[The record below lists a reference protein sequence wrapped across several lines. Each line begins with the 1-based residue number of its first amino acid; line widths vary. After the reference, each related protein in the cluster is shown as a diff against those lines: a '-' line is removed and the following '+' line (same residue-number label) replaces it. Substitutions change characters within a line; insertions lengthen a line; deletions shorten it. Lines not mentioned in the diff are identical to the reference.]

1 MKINKFKKIGS
12 NKYKIYFDNES
23 LIVYEDVIL
32 KYNLLY
38 KKDID
43 NDLLIEINK
52 ENYKSSIYDVSIKY
66 ISVRMRSKKELEE
79 YLKKK
84 KYDQKDIEETIKR
97 LQSQDLLNDEKFAKS
112 YINDKLYLTNYGLTK
127 IKNDLLKLGVEEYII
142 DVIVNNIDL
151 QVINDKLSKIID
163 KELKTNSKLPTNK
176 LNNKIINRCI
186 NLGYNYEDILNIL
199 NDKNIEG
206 NSNIEYDYKKI
217 YEKYKNKYDEY
228 KLNAVIKS
236 KLYQKGYTIDEINSA
251 VRALE
256 KIEEIDSK
264 YSSTIES
271 LRNIYYEMEE
281 ISRDIETYCEDVDFD
296 EQQREEVETR
306 LDIIYDL
313 KRKYGNNI
321 EEILEYGK
329 EVADEINKIE
339 NAEEIN
345 AKLRKEKAEL
355 ETELNVIAMKISEIR
370 KKYATELN
378 QRINKELLELEM
390 KNATINVKVEYKAN
404 EYFEN
409 GKDSVQIYI
418 RTNIGENES
427 ELVKIASG
435 GEMSRIMLA
444 IKKVIAE
451 ADEVPVMIFD
461 EIDTGISGKAAN
473 AVADKMKSIS
483 KNHQVLCISHLAA
496 IAASANYNY
505 FISKKVENERTA
517 TKVKL
522 LNEKEVLCEIARISS
537 GEVNEVTLQYAN
549 ELRKKVS

>member
-97 LQSQDLLNDEKFAKS
+97 LQSQDLLNDEKFVKS

-142 DVIVNNIDL
+142 DAIVNNIDL

-163 KELKTNSKLPTNK
+163 KELKINSKLPTNK

-236 KLYQKGYTIDEINSA
+236 KLYQKGYTIDEIN
-251 VRALE
+251 
-256 KIEEIDSK
+256 
-264 YSSTIES
+264 
-271 LRNIYYEMEE
+271 NI
-281 ISRDIETYCEDVDFD
+281 C
-296 EQQREEVETR
+296 
-306 LDIIYDL
+306 
-313 KRKYGNNI
+313 
-321 EEILEYGK
+321 
-329 EVADEINKIE
+329 
-339 NAEEIN
+339 
-345 AKLRKEKAEL
+345 
-355 ETELNVIAMKISEIR
+355 
-370 KKYATELN
+370 
-378 QRINKELLELEM
+378 
-390 KNATINVKVEYKAN
+390 
-404 EYFEN
+404 
-409 GKDSVQIYI
+409 
-418 RTNIGENES
+418 
-427 ELVKIASG
+427 
-435 GEMSRIMLA
+435 
-444 IKKVIAE
+444 
-451 ADEVPVMIFD
+451 
-461 EIDTGISGKAAN
+461 
-473 AVADKMKSIS
+473 
-483 KNHQVLCISHLAA
+483 
-496 IAASANYNY
+496 
-505 FISKKVENERTA
+505 
-517 TKVKL
+517 
-522 LNEKEVLCEIARISS
+522 
-537 GEVNEVTLQYAN
+537 
-549 ELRKKVS
+549 

>member
-142 DVIVNNIDL
+142 NEIVNNIDL

-163 KELKTNSKLPTNK
+163 KELKINSKLPTNK

-236 KLYQKGYTIDEINSA
+236 KLYQKGYTIDEIN
-251 VRALE
+251 
-256 KIEEIDSK
+256 
-264 YSSTIES
+264 
-271 LRNIYYEMEE
+271 NI
-281 ISRDIETYCEDVDFD
+281 C
-296 EQQREEVETR
+296 
-306 LDIIYDL
+306 
-313 KRKYGNNI
+313 
-321 EEILEYGK
+321 
-329 EVADEINKIE
+329 
-339 NAEEIN
+339 
-345 AKLRKEKAEL
+345 
-355 ETELNVIAMKISEIR
+355 
-370 KKYATELN
+370 
-378 QRINKELLELEM
+378 
-390 KNATINVKVEYKAN
+390 
-404 EYFEN
+404 
-409 GKDSVQIYI
+409 
-418 RTNIGENES
+418 
-427 ELVKIASG
+427 
-435 GEMSRIMLA
+435 
-444 IKKVIAE
+444 
-451 ADEVPVMIFD
+451 
-461 EIDTGISGKAAN
+461 
-473 AVADKMKSIS
+473 
-483 KNHQVLCISHLAA
+483 
-496 IAASANYNY
+496 
-505 FISKKVENERTA
+505 
-517 TKVKL
+517 
-522 LNEKEVLCEIARISS
+522 
-537 GEVNEVTLQYAN
+537 
-549 ELRKKVS
+549 

>member
-23 LIVYEDVIL
+23 LIVYEDVIF

-142 DVIVNNIDL
+142 DAIVNNIDL

-163 KELKTNSKLPTNK
+163 KELKINSKLPTNK

-236 KLYQKGYTIDEINSA
+236 KLYQKGYTIDEIN
-251 VRALE
+251 
-256 KIEEIDSK
+256 
-264 YSSTIES
+264 
-271 LRNIYYEMEE
+271 NI
-281 ISRDIETYCEDVDFD
+281 C
-296 EQQREEVETR
+296 
-306 LDIIYDL
+306 
-313 KRKYGNNI
+313 
-321 EEILEYGK
+321 
-329 EVADEINKIE
+329 
-339 NAEEIN
+339 
-345 AKLRKEKAEL
+345 
-355 ETELNVIAMKISEIR
+355 
-370 KKYATELN
+370 
-378 QRINKELLELEM
+378 
-390 KNATINVKVEYKAN
+390 
-404 EYFEN
+404 
-409 GKDSVQIYI
+409 
-418 RTNIGENES
+418 
-427 ELVKIASG
+427 
-435 GEMSRIMLA
+435 
-444 IKKVIAE
+444 
-451 ADEVPVMIFD
+451 
-461 EIDTGISGKAAN
+461 
-473 AVADKMKSIS
+473 
-483 KNHQVLCISHLAA
+483 
-496 IAASANYNY
+496 
-505 FISKKVENERTA
+505 
-517 TKVKL
+517 
-522 LNEKEVLCEIARISS
+522 
-537 GEVNEVTLQYAN
+537 
-549 ELRKKVS
+549 

>member
-142 DVIVNNIDL
+142 DAIVNNIDL

-163 KELKTNSKLPTNK
+163 KELKINSKMPTNK

-236 KLYQKGYTIDEINSA
+236 KLYQKGYTIDEIN
-251 VRALE
+251 
-256 KIEEIDSK
+256 
-264 YSSTIES
+264 
-271 LRNIYYEMEE
+271 NI
-281 ISRDIETYCEDVDFD
+281 C
-296 EQQREEVETR
+296 
-306 LDIIYDL
+306 
-313 KRKYGNNI
+313 
-321 EEILEYGK
+321 
-329 EVADEINKIE
+329 
-339 NAEEIN
+339 
-345 AKLRKEKAEL
+345 
-355 ETELNVIAMKISEIR
+355 
-370 KKYATELN
+370 
-378 QRINKELLELEM
+378 
-390 KNATINVKVEYKAN
+390 
-404 EYFEN
+404 
-409 GKDSVQIYI
+409 
-418 RTNIGENES
+418 
-427 ELVKIASG
+427 
-435 GEMSRIMLA
+435 
-444 IKKVIAE
+444 
-451 ADEVPVMIFD
+451 
-461 EIDTGISGKAAN
+461 
-473 AVADKMKSIS
+473 
-483 KNHQVLCISHLAA
+483 
-496 IAASANYNY
+496 
-505 FISKKVENERTA
+505 
-517 TKVKL
+517 
-522 LNEKEVLCEIARISS
+522 
-537 GEVNEVTLQYAN
+537 
-549 ELRKKVS
+549 

>member
-142 DVIVNNIDL
+142 DAIVNNIDL
-151 QVINDKLSKIID
+151 QVIYDKLSKIID
-163 KELKTNSKLPTNK
+163 KELKINSKLPTNK

-236 KLYQKGYTIDEINSA
+236 KLYQKGYTIDEIN
-251 VRALE
+251 
-256 KIEEIDSK
+256 
-264 YSSTIES
+264 
-271 LRNIYYEMEE
+271 NI
-281 ISRDIETYCEDVDFD
+281 C
-296 EQQREEVETR
+296 
-306 LDIIYDL
+306 
-313 KRKYGNNI
+313 
-321 EEILEYGK
+321 
-329 EVADEINKIE
+329 
-339 NAEEIN
+339 
-345 AKLRKEKAEL
+345 
-355 ETELNVIAMKISEIR
+355 
-370 KKYATELN
+370 
-378 QRINKELLELEM
+378 
-390 KNATINVKVEYKAN
+390 
-404 EYFEN
+404 
-409 GKDSVQIYI
+409 
-418 RTNIGENES
+418 
-427 ELVKIASG
+427 
-435 GEMSRIMLA
+435 
-444 IKKVIAE
+444 
-451 ADEVPVMIFD
+451 
-461 EIDTGISGKAAN
+461 
-473 AVADKMKSIS
+473 
-483 KNHQVLCISHLAA
+483 
-496 IAASANYNY
+496 
-505 FISKKVENERTA
+505 
-517 TKVKL
+517 
-522 LNEKEVLCEIARISS
+522 
-537 GEVNEVTLQYAN
+537 
-549 ELRKKVS
+549 

>member
-43 NDLLIEINK
+43 NNLLIEINK

-142 DVIVNNIDL
+142 DAIVNNIDL

-163 KELKTNSKLPTNK
+163 KELKINSKLPTNK

-236 KLYQKGYTIDEINSA
+236 KLYQKGYTIDEIN
-251 VRALE
+251 
-256 KIEEIDSK
+256 
-264 YSSTIES
+264 
-271 LRNIYYEMEE
+271 NI
-281 ISRDIETYCEDVDFD
+281 C
-296 EQQREEVETR
+296 
-306 LDIIYDL
+306 
-313 KRKYGNNI
+313 
-321 EEILEYGK
+321 
-329 EVADEINKIE
+329 
-339 NAEEIN
+339 
-345 AKLRKEKAEL
+345 
-355 ETELNVIAMKISEIR
+355 
-370 KKYATELN
+370 
-378 QRINKELLELEM
+378 
-390 KNATINVKVEYKAN
+390 
-404 EYFEN
+404 
-409 GKDSVQIYI
+409 
-418 RTNIGENES
+418 
-427 ELVKIASG
+427 
-435 GEMSRIMLA
+435 
-444 IKKVIAE
+444 
-451 ADEVPVMIFD
+451 
-461 EIDTGISGKAAN
+461 
-473 AVADKMKSIS
+473 
-483 KNHQVLCISHLAA
+483 
-496 IAASANYNY
+496 
-505 FISKKVENERTA
+505 
-517 TKVKL
+517 
-522 LNEKEVLCEIARISS
+522 
-537 GEVNEVTLQYAN
+537 
-549 ELRKKVS
+549 

>member
-97 LQSQDLLNDEKFAKS
+97 LQSQDLLNDERFAKS

-127 IKNDLLKLGVEEYII
+127 VKNDLLKLGVEEYII
-142 DVIVNNIDL
+142 DAIVNNIDL

-163 KELKTNSKLPTNK
+163 KELKINSKLPTNK

-236 KLYQKGYTIDEINSA
+236 KLYQKGYTIDEIN
-251 VRALE
+251 
-256 KIEEIDSK
+256 
-264 YSSTIES
+264 
-271 LRNIYYEMEE
+271 NI
-281 ISRDIETYCEDVDFD
+281 C
-296 EQQREEVETR
+296 
-306 LDIIYDL
+306 
-313 KRKYGNNI
+313 
-321 EEILEYGK
+321 
-329 EVADEINKIE
+329 
-339 NAEEIN
+339 
-345 AKLRKEKAEL
+345 
-355 ETELNVIAMKISEIR
+355 
-370 KKYATELN
+370 
-378 QRINKELLELEM
+378 
-390 KNATINVKVEYKAN
+390 
-404 EYFEN
+404 
-409 GKDSVQIYI
+409 
-418 RTNIGENES
+418 
-427 ELVKIASG
+427 
-435 GEMSRIMLA
+435 
-444 IKKVIAE
+444 
-451 ADEVPVMIFD
+451 
-461 EIDTGISGKAAN
+461 
-473 AVADKMKSIS
+473 
-483 KNHQVLCISHLAA
+483 
-496 IAASANYNY
+496 
-505 FISKKVENERTA
+505 
-517 TKVKL
+517 
-522 LNEKEVLCEIARISS
+522 
-537 GEVNEVTLQYAN
+537 
-549 ELRKKVS
+549 

>member
-142 DVIVNNIDL
+142 DAIVNNIDL

-163 KELKTNSKLPTNK
+163 KELKINSKLPTNK

-206 NSNIEYDYKKI
+206 NSNIEYYYKKI

-236 KLYQKGYTIDEINSA
+236 KLYQKGYTIDEIN
-251 VRALE
+251 
-256 KIEEIDSK
+256 
-264 YSSTIES
+264 
-271 LRNIYYEMEE
+271 NI
-281 ISRDIETYCEDVDFD
+281 C
-296 EQQREEVETR
+296 
-306 LDIIYDL
+306 
-313 KRKYGNNI
+313 
-321 EEILEYGK
+321 
-329 EVADEINKIE
+329 
-339 NAEEIN
+339 
-345 AKLRKEKAEL
+345 
-355 ETELNVIAMKISEIR
+355 
-370 KKYATELN
+370 
-378 QRINKELLELEM
+378 
-390 KNATINVKVEYKAN
+390 
-404 EYFEN
+404 
-409 GKDSVQIYI
+409 
-418 RTNIGENES
+418 
-427 ELVKIASG
+427 
-435 GEMSRIMLA
+435 
-444 IKKVIAE
+444 
-451 ADEVPVMIFD
+451 
-461 EIDTGISGKAAN
+461 
-473 AVADKMKSIS
+473 
-483 KNHQVLCISHLAA
+483 
-496 IAASANYNY
+496 
-505 FISKKVENERTA
+505 
-517 TKVKL
+517 
-522 LNEKEVLCEIARISS
+522 
-537 GEVNEVTLQYAN
+537 
-549 ELRKKVS
+549 

>member
-163 KELKTNSKLPTNK
+163 KELKINSKLPTNK

-236 KLYQKGYTIDEINSA
+236 KLYQKGYTIDEIN
-251 VRALE
+251 
-256 KIEEIDSK
+256 
-264 YSSTIES
+264 
-271 LRNIYYEMEE
+271 NI
-281 ISRDIETYCEDVDFD
+281 C
-296 EQQREEVETR
+296 
-306 LDIIYDL
+306 
-313 KRKYGNNI
+313 
-321 EEILEYGK
+321 
-329 EVADEINKIE
+329 
-339 NAEEIN
+339 
-345 AKLRKEKAEL
+345 
-355 ETELNVIAMKISEIR
+355 
-370 KKYATELN
+370 
-378 QRINKELLELEM
+378 
-390 KNATINVKVEYKAN
+390 
-404 EYFEN
+404 
-409 GKDSVQIYI
+409 
-418 RTNIGENES
+418 
-427 ELVKIASG
+427 
-435 GEMSRIMLA
+435 
-444 IKKVIAE
+444 
-451 ADEVPVMIFD
+451 
-461 EIDTGISGKAAN
+461 
-473 AVADKMKSIS
+473 
-483 KNHQVLCISHLAA
+483 
-496 IAASANYNY
+496 
-505 FISKKVENERTA
+505 
-517 TKVKL
+517 
-522 LNEKEVLCEIARISS
+522 
-537 GEVNEVTLQYAN
+537 
-549 ELRKKVS
+549 

>member
-97 LQSQDLLNDEKFAKS
+97 LQNQDLLNDEKFAKS

-142 DVIVNNIDL
+142 DAIVNNIDL

-163 KELKTNSKLPTNK
+163 KELKINSKLPTNK

-236 KLYQKGYTIDEINSA
+236 KLYQKGYTIDEIN
-251 VRALE
+251 
-256 KIEEIDSK
+256 
-264 YSSTIES
+264 
-271 LRNIYYEMEE
+271 NI
-281 ISRDIETYCEDVDFD
+281 C
-296 EQQREEVETR
+296 
-306 LDIIYDL
+306 
-313 KRKYGNNI
+313 
-321 EEILEYGK
+321 
-329 EVADEINKIE
+329 
-339 NAEEIN
+339 
-345 AKLRKEKAEL
+345 
-355 ETELNVIAMKISEIR
+355 
-370 KKYATELN
+370 
-378 QRINKELLELEM
+378 
-390 KNATINVKVEYKAN
+390 
-404 EYFEN
+404 
-409 GKDSVQIYI
+409 
-418 RTNIGENES
+418 
-427 ELVKIASG
+427 
-435 GEMSRIMLA
+435 
-444 IKKVIAE
+444 
-451 ADEVPVMIFD
+451 
-461 EIDTGISGKAAN
+461 
-473 AVADKMKSIS
+473 
-483 KNHQVLCISHLAA
+483 
-496 IAASANYNY
+496 
-505 FISKKVENERTA
+505 
-517 TKVKL
+517 
-522 LNEKEVLCEIARISS
+522 
-537 GEVNEVTLQYAN
+537 
-549 ELRKKVS
+549 

>member
-127 IKNDLLKLGVEEYII
+127 IKNDLLKLGVEEYMI
-142 DVIVNNIDL
+142 DAIVNNIDL

-163 KELKTNSKLPTNK
+163 KELKINSKLPTNK

-236 KLYQKGYTIDEINSA
+236 KLYQKGYTIDEIN
-251 VRALE
+251 
-256 KIEEIDSK
+256 
-264 YSSTIES
+264 
-271 LRNIYYEMEE
+271 NI
-281 ISRDIETYCEDVDFD
+281 C
-296 EQQREEVETR
+296 
-306 LDIIYDL
+306 
-313 KRKYGNNI
+313 
-321 EEILEYGK
+321 
-329 EVADEINKIE
+329 
-339 NAEEIN
+339 
-345 AKLRKEKAEL
+345 
-355 ETELNVIAMKISEIR
+355 
-370 KKYATELN
+370 
-378 QRINKELLELEM
+378 
-390 KNATINVKVEYKAN
+390 
-404 EYFEN
+404 
-409 GKDSVQIYI
+409 
-418 RTNIGENES
+418 
-427 ELVKIASG
+427 
-435 GEMSRIMLA
+435 
-444 IKKVIAE
+444 
-451 ADEVPVMIFD
+451 
-461 EIDTGISGKAAN
+461 
-473 AVADKMKSIS
+473 
-483 KNHQVLCISHLAA
+483 
-496 IAASANYNY
+496 
-505 FISKKVENERTA
+505 
-517 TKVKL
+517 
-522 LNEKEVLCEIARISS
+522 
-537 GEVNEVTLQYAN
+537 
-549 ELRKKVS
+549 

>member
-142 DVIVNNIDL
+142 DAIVNNIDL

-163 KELKTNSKLPTNK
+163 KELKINSKLPTNK

-217 YEKYKNKYDEY
+217 YEKYKNKYE
-228 KLNAVIKS
+228 LNAVIKS
-236 KLYQKGYTIDEINSA
+236 KLYQKGYTIDEIN
-251 VRALE
+251 
-256 KIEEIDSK
+256 
-264 YSSTIES
+264 
-271 LRNIYYEMEE
+271 NI
-281 ISRDIETYCEDVDFD
+281 C
-296 EQQREEVETR
+296 
-306 LDIIYDL
+306 
-313 KRKYGNNI
+313 
-321 EEILEYGK
+321 
-329 EVADEINKIE
+329 
-339 NAEEIN
+339 
-345 AKLRKEKAEL
+345 
-355 ETELNVIAMKISEIR
+355 
-370 KKYATELN
+370 
-378 QRINKELLELEM
+378 
-390 KNATINVKVEYKAN
+390 
-404 EYFEN
+404 
-409 GKDSVQIYI
+409 
-418 RTNIGENES
+418 
-427 ELVKIASG
+427 
-435 GEMSRIMLA
+435 
-444 IKKVIAE
+444 
-451 ADEVPVMIFD
+451 
-461 EIDTGISGKAAN
+461 
-473 AVADKMKSIS
+473 
-483 KNHQVLCISHLAA
+483 
-496 IAASANYNY
+496 
-505 FISKKVENERTA
+505 
-517 TKVKL
+517 
-522 LNEKEVLCEIARISS
+522 
-537 GEVNEVTLQYAN
+537 
-549 ELRKKVS
+549 

>member
-79 YLKKK
+79 YLKNKK
-84 KYDQKDIEETIKR
+84 KDKKDIEETIKR

-163 KELKTNSKLPTNK
+163 KELKINSKLPTNK

-228 KLNAVIKS
+228 NLNAVIKS
-236 KLYQKGYTIDEINSA
+236 KLYQKGYTIDEIN
-251 VRALE
+251 
-256 KIEEIDSK
+256 
-264 YSSTIES
+264 
-271 LRNIYYEMEE
+271 NI
-281 ISRDIETYCEDVDFD
+281 C
-296 EQQREEVETR
+296 
-306 LDIIYDL
+306 
-313 KRKYGNNI
+313 
-321 EEILEYGK
+321 
-329 EVADEINKIE
+329 
-339 NAEEIN
+339 
-345 AKLRKEKAEL
+345 
-355 ETELNVIAMKISEIR
+355 
-370 KKYATELN
+370 
-378 QRINKELLELEM
+378 
-390 KNATINVKVEYKAN
+390 
-404 EYFEN
+404 
-409 GKDSVQIYI
+409 
-418 RTNIGENES
+418 
-427 ELVKIASG
+427 
-435 GEMSRIMLA
+435 
-444 IKKVIAE
+444 
-451 ADEVPVMIFD
+451 
-461 EIDTGISGKAAN
+461 
-473 AVADKMKSIS
+473 
-483 KNHQVLCISHLAA
+483 
-496 IAASANYNY
+496 
-505 FISKKVENERTA
+505 
-517 TKVKL
+517 
-522 LNEKEVLCEIARISS
+522 
-537 GEVNEVTLQYAN
+537 
-549 ELRKKVS
+549 

>member
-142 DVIVNNIDL
+142 DAIVNNIDL

-236 KLYQKGYTIDEINSA
+236 KLYQKGYTIDEIN
-251 VRALE
+251 
-256 KIEEIDSK
+256 
-264 YSSTIES
+264 
-271 LRNIYYEMEE
+271 NI
-281 ISRDIETYCEDVDFD
+281 C
-296 EQQREEVETR
+296 
-306 LDIIYDL
+306 
-313 KRKYGNNI
+313 
-321 EEILEYGK
+321 
-329 EVADEINKIE
+329 
-339 NAEEIN
+339 
-345 AKLRKEKAEL
+345 
-355 ETELNVIAMKISEIR
+355 
-370 KKYATELN
+370 
-378 QRINKELLELEM
+378 
-390 KNATINVKVEYKAN
+390 
-404 EYFEN
+404 
-409 GKDSVQIYI
+409 
-418 RTNIGENES
+418 
-427 ELVKIASG
+427 
-435 GEMSRIMLA
+435 
-444 IKKVIAE
+444 
-451 ADEVPVMIFD
+451 
-461 EIDTGISGKAAN
+461 
-473 AVADKMKSIS
+473 
-483 KNHQVLCISHLAA
+483 
-496 IAASANYNY
+496 
-505 FISKKVENERTA
+505 
-517 TKVKL
+517 
-522 LNEKEVLCEIARISS
+522 
-537 GEVNEVTLQYAN
+537 
-549 ELRKKVS
+549 

>member
-84 KYDQKDIEETIKR
+84 KYDQKDIEDTIKR

-142 DVIVNNIDL
+142 DAIVNNIDL

-163 KELKTNSKLPTNK
+163 KELKINSKLPTNK

-236 KLYQKGYTIDEINSA
+236 KLYQKGYTIDEIN
-251 VRALE
+251 
-256 KIEEIDSK
+256 
-264 YSSTIES
+264 
-271 LRNIYYEMEE
+271 NI
-281 ISRDIETYCEDVDFD
+281 C
-296 EQQREEVETR
+296 
-306 LDIIYDL
+306 
-313 KRKYGNNI
+313 
-321 EEILEYGK
+321 
-329 EVADEINKIE
+329 
-339 NAEEIN
+339 
-345 AKLRKEKAEL
+345 
-355 ETELNVIAMKISEIR
+355 
-370 KKYATELN
+370 
-378 QRINKELLELEM
+378 
-390 KNATINVKVEYKAN
+390 
-404 EYFEN
+404 
-409 GKDSVQIYI
+409 
-418 RTNIGENES
+418 
-427 ELVKIASG
+427 
-435 GEMSRIMLA
+435 
-444 IKKVIAE
+444 
-451 ADEVPVMIFD
+451 
-461 EIDTGISGKAAN
+461 
-473 AVADKMKSIS
+473 
-483 KNHQVLCISHLAA
+483 
-496 IAASANYNY
+496 
-505 FISKKVENERTA
+505 
-517 TKVKL
+517 
-522 LNEKEVLCEIARISS
+522 
-537 GEVNEVTLQYAN
+537 
-549 ELRKKVS
+549 

>member
-142 DVIVNNIDL
+142 DAIVNNIDL

-163 KELKTNSKLPTNK
+163 KELKINSKLPTNK

-236 KLYQKGYTIDEINSA
+236 KLYKKGYTIDEIN
-251 VRALE
+251 
-256 KIEEIDSK
+256 
-264 YSSTIES
+264 
-271 LRNIYYEMEE
+271 NI
-281 ISRDIETYCEDVDFD
+281 C
-296 EQQREEVETR
+296 
-306 LDIIYDL
+306 
-313 KRKYGNNI
+313 
-321 EEILEYGK
+321 
-329 EVADEINKIE
+329 
-339 NAEEIN
+339 
-345 AKLRKEKAEL
+345 
-355 ETELNVIAMKISEIR
+355 
-370 KKYATELN
+370 
-378 QRINKELLELEM
+378 
-390 KNATINVKVEYKAN
+390 
-404 EYFEN
+404 
-409 GKDSVQIYI
+409 
-418 RTNIGENES
+418 
-427 ELVKIASG
+427 
-435 GEMSRIMLA
+435 
-444 IKKVIAE
+444 
-451 ADEVPVMIFD
+451 
-461 EIDTGISGKAAN
+461 
-473 AVADKMKSIS
+473 
-483 KNHQVLCISHLAA
+483 
-496 IAASANYNY
+496 
-505 FISKKVENERTA
+505 
-517 TKVKL
+517 
-522 LNEKEVLCEIARISS
+522 
-537 GEVNEVTLQYAN
+537 
-549 ELRKKVS
+549 

>member
-84 KYDQKDIEETIKR
+84 KYDQKNIEETIKR

-163 KELKTNSKLPTNK
+163 KELKINSKLPTNK

-236 KLYQKGYTIDEINSA
+236 KLYQKGYTIDEIN
-251 VRALE
+251 
-256 KIEEIDSK
+256 
-264 YSSTIES
+264 
-271 LRNIYYEMEE
+271 NI
-281 ISRDIETYCEDVDFD
+281 C
-296 EQQREEVETR
+296 
-306 LDIIYDL
+306 
-313 KRKYGNNI
+313 
-321 EEILEYGK
+321 
-329 EVADEINKIE
+329 
-339 NAEEIN
+339 
-345 AKLRKEKAEL
+345 
-355 ETELNVIAMKISEIR
+355 
-370 KKYATELN
+370 
-378 QRINKELLELEM
+378 
-390 KNATINVKVEYKAN
+390 
-404 EYFEN
+404 
-409 GKDSVQIYI
+409 
-418 RTNIGENES
+418 
-427 ELVKIASG
+427 
-435 GEMSRIMLA
+435 
-444 IKKVIAE
+444 
-451 ADEVPVMIFD
+451 
-461 EIDTGISGKAAN
+461 
-473 AVADKMKSIS
+473 
-483 KNHQVLCISHLAA
+483 
-496 IAASANYNY
+496 
-505 FISKKVENERTA
+505 
-517 TKVKL
+517 
-522 LNEKEVLCEIARISS
+522 
-537 GEVNEVTLQYAN
+537 
-549 ELRKKVS
+549 

>member
-142 DVIVNNIDL
+142 DAIVNNIDL

-163 KELKTNSKLPTNK
+163 KELKINSKLPTNK

-186 NLGYNYEDILNIL
+186 NLGYNYEDILKIL

-236 KLYQKGYTIDEINSA
+236 KLYQKGYTIDEIN
-251 VRALE
+251 
-256 KIEEIDSK
+256 
-264 YSSTIES
+264 
-271 LRNIYYEMEE
+271 NI
-281 ISRDIETYCEDVDFD
+281 C
-296 EQQREEVETR
+296 
-306 LDIIYDL
+306 
-313 KRKYGNNI
+313 
-321 EEILEYGK
+321 
-329 EVADEINKIE
+329 
-339 NAEEIN
+339 
-345 AKLRKEKAEL
+345 
-355 ETELNVIAMKISEIR
+355 
-370 KKYATELN
+370 
-378 QRINKELLELEM
+378 
-390 KNATINVKVEYKAN
+390 
-404 EYFEN
+404 
-409 GKDSVQIYI
+409 
-418 RTNIGENES
+418 
-427 ELVKIASG
+427 
-435 GEMSRIMLA
+435 
-444 IKKVIAE
+444 
-451 ADEVPVMIFD
+451 
-461 EIDTGISGKAAN
+461 
-473 AVADKMKSIS
+473 
-483 KNHQVLCISHLAA
+483 
-496 IAASANYNY
+496 
-505 FISKKVENERTA
+505 
-517 TKVKL
+517 
-522 LNEKEVLCEIARISS
+522 
-537 GEVNEVTLQYAN
+537 
-549 ELRKKVS
+549 

>member
-52 ENYKSSIYDVSIKY
+52 ENYKSSIYHVSIKY

-142 DVIVNNIDL
+142 DAIVNNIDL

-163 KELKTNSKLPTNK
+163 KELKINSKLPTNK

-236 KLYQKGYTIDEINSA
+236 KLYQKGYTIDEIN
-251 VRALE
+251 
-256 KIEEIDSK
+256 
-264 YSSTIES
+264 
-271 LRNIYYEMEE
+271 NI
-281 ISRDIETYCEDVDFD
+281 C
-296 EQQREEVETR
+296 
-306 LDIIYDL
+306 
-313 KRKYGNNI
+313 
-321 EEILEYGK
+321 
-329 EVADEINKIE
+329 
-339 NAEEIN
+339 
-345 AKLRKEKAEL
+345 
-355 ETELNVIAMKISEIR
+355 
-370 KKYATELN
+370 
-378 QRINKELLELEM
+378 
-390 KNATINVKVEYKAN
+390 
-404 EYFEN
+404 
-409 GKDSVQIYI
+409 
-418 RTNIGENES
+418 
-427 ELVKIASG
+427 
-435 GEMSRIMLA
+435 
-444 IKKVIAE
+444 
-451 ADEVPVMIFD
+451 
-461 EIDTGISGKAAN
+461 
-473 AVADKMKSIS
+473 
-483 KNHQVLCISHLAA
+483 
-496 IAASANYNY
+496 
-505 FISKKVENERTA
+505 
-517 TKVKL
+517 
-522 LNEKEVLCEIARISS
+522 
-537 GEVNEVTLQYAN
+537 
-549 ELRKKVS
+549 

>member
-142 DVIVNNIDL
+142 DAIVNNIDL

-163 KELKTNSKLPTNK
+163 KELKINSKLPTNK
-176 LNNKIINRCI
+176 LNNKIIIRCI

-236 KLYQKGYTIDEINSA
+236 KLYQKGYTIDEIN
-251 VRALE
+251 
-256 KIEEIDSK
+256 
-264 YSSTIES
+264 
-271 LRNIYYEMEE
+271 NI
-281 ISRDIETYCEDVDFD
+281 C
-296 EQQREEVETR
+296 
-306 LDIIYDL
+306 
-313 KRKYGNNI
+313 
-321 EEILEYGK
+321 
-329 EVADEINKIE
+329 
-339 NAEEIN
+339 
-345 AKLRKEKAEL
+345 
-355 ETELNVIAMKISEIR
+355 
-370 KKYATELN
+370 
-378 QRINKELLELEM
+378 
-390 KNATINVKVEYKAN
+390 
-404 EYFEN
+404 
-409 GKDSVQIYI
+409 
-418 RTNIGENES
+418 
-427 ELVKIASG
+427 
-435 GEMSRIMLA
+435 
-444 IKKVIAE
+444 
-451 ADEVPVMIFD
+451 
-461 EIDTGISGKAAN
+461 
-473 AVADKMKSIS
+473 
-483 KNHQVLCISHLAA
+483 
-496 IAASANYNY
+496 
-505 FISKKVENERTA
+505 
-517 TKVKL
+517 
-522 LNEKEVLCEIARISS
+522 
-537 GEVNEVTLQYAN
+537 
-549 ELRKKVS
+549 

>member
-112 YINDKLYLTNYGLTK
+112 YITDKLYLTNYGLTK

-236 KLYQKGYTIDEINSA
+236 KLYQKGYTIDEIN
-251 VRALE
+251 
-256 KIEEIDSK
+256 
-264 YSSTIES
+264 
-271 LRNIYYEMEE
+271 NI
-281 ISRDIETYCEDVDFD
+281 C
-296 EQQREEVETR
+296 
-306 LDIIYDL
+306 
-313 KRKYGNNI
+313 
-321 EEILEYGK
+321 
-329 EVADEINKIE
+329 
-339 NAEEIN
+339 
-345 AKLRKEKAEL
+345 
-355 ETELNVIAMKISEIR
+355 
-370 KKYATELN
+370 
-378 QRINKELLELEM
+378 
-390 KNATINVKVEYKAN
+390 
-404 EYFEN
+404 
-409 GKDSVQIYI
+409 
-418 RTNIGENES
+418 
-427 ELVKIASG
+427 
-435 GEMSRIMLA
+435 
-444 IKKVIAE
+444 
-451 ADEVPVMIFD
+451 
-461 EIDTGISGKAAN
+461 
-473 AVADKMKSIS
+473 
-483 KNHQVLCISHLAA
+483 
-496 IAASANYNY
+496 
-505 FISKKVENERTA
+505 
-517 TKVKL
+517 
-522 LNEKEVLCEIARISS
+522 
-537 GEVNEVTLQYAN
+537 
-549 ELRKKVS
+549 

>member
-97 LQSQDLLNDEKFAKS
+97 LQNQDLLNDEKFAKS

-163 KELKTNSKLPTNK
+163 KELKINSKLPTNK

-236 KLYQKGYTIDEINSA
+236 KLYQKGYTIDEIN
-251 VRALE
+251 
-256 KIEEIDSK
+256 
-264 YSSTIES
+264 
-271 LRNIYYEMEE
+271 NI
-281 ISRDIETYCEDVDFD
+281 C
-296 EQQREEVETR
+296 
-306 LDIIYDL
+306 
-313 KRKYGNNI
+313 
-321 EEILEYGK
+321 
-329 EVADEINKIE
+329 
-339 NAEEIN
+339 
-345 AKLRKEKAEL
+345 
-355 ETELNVIAMKISEIR
+355 
-370 KKYATELN
+370 
-378 QRINKELLELEM
+378 
-390 KNATINVKVEYKAN
+390 
-404 EYFEN
+404 
-409 GKDSVQIYI
+409 
-418 RTNIGENES
+418 
-427 ELVKIASG
+427 
-435 GEMSRIMLA
+435 
-444 IKKVIAE
+444 
-451 ADEVPVMIFD
+451 
-461 EIDTGISGKAAN
+461 
-473 AVADKMKSIS
+473 
-483 KNHQVLCISHLAA
+483 
-496 IAASANYNY
+496 
-505 FISKKVENERTA
+505 
-517 TKVKL
+517 
-522 LNEKEVLCEIARISS
+522 
-537 GEVNEVTLQYAN
+537 
-549 ELRKKVS
+549 

>member
-127 IKNDLLKLGVEEYII
+127 IKNDLLKLGLEEYII
-142 DVIVNNIDL
+142 DAIVNNIDL

-163 KELKTNSKLPTNK
+163 KELKINSKLPTNK

-236 KLYQKGYTIDEINSA
+236 KLYQKGYTIDEIN
-251 VRALE
+251 
-256 KIEEIDSK
+256 
-264 YSSTIES
+264 
-271 LRNIYYEMEE
+271 NI
-281 ISRDIETYCEDVDFD
+281 C
-296 EQQREEVETR
+296 
-306 LDIIYDL
+306 
-313 KRKYGNNI
+313 
-321 EEILEYGK
+321 
-329 EVADEINKIE
+329 
-339 NAEEIN
+339 
-345 AKLRKEKAEL
+345 
-355 ETELNVIAMKISEIR
+355 
-370 KKYATELN
+370 
-378 QRINKELLELEM
+378 
-390 KNATINVKVEYKAN
+390 
-404 EYFEN
+404 
-409 GKDSVQIYI
+409 
-418 RTNIGENES
+418 
-427 ELVKIASG
+427 
-435 GEMSRIMLA
+435 
-444 IKKVIAE
+444 
-451 ADEVPVMIFD
+451 
-461 EIDTGISGKAAN
+461 
-473 AVADKMKSIS
+473 
-483 KNHQVLCISHLAA
+483 
-496 IAASANYNY
+496 
-505 FISKKVENERTA
+505 
-517 TKVKL
+517 
-522 LNEKEVLCEIARISS
+522 
-537 GEVNEVTLQYAN
+537 
-549 ELRKKVS
+549 

>member
-43 NDLLIEINK
+43 NELLIEINK

-142 DVIVNNIDL
+142 DAIVNNIDL

-163 KELKTNSKLPTNK
+163 KELKINSKLPTNK

-236 KLYQKGYTIDEINSA
+236 KLYQKGYTIDEIN
-251 VRALE
+251 
-256 KIEEIDSK
+256 
-264 YSSTIES
+264 
-271 LRNIYYEMEE
+271 NI
-281 ISRDIETYCEDVDFD
+281 C
-296 EQQREEVETR
+296 
-306 LDIIYDL
+306 
-313 KRKYGNNI
+313 
-321 EEILEYGK
+321 
-329 EVADEINKIE
+329 
-339 NAEEIN
+339 
-345 AKLRKEKAEL
+345 
-355 ETELNVIAMKISEIR
+355 
-370 KKYATELN
+370 
-378 QRINKELLELEM
+378 
-390 KNATINVKVEYKAN
+390 
-404 EYFEN
+404 
-409 GKDSVQIYI
+409 
-418 RTNIGENES
+418 
-427 ELVKIASG
+427 
-435 GEMSRIMLA
+435 
-444 IKKVIAE
+444 
-451 ADEVPVMIFD
+451 
-461 EIDTGISGKAAN
+461 
-473 AVADKMKSIS
+473 
-483 KNHQVLCISHLAA
+483 
-496 IAASANYNY
+496 
-505 FISKKVENERTA
+505 
-517 TKVKL
+517 
-522 LNEKEVLCEIARISS
+522 
-537 GEVNEVTLQYAN
+537 
-549 ELRKKVS
+549 

>member
-66 ISVRMRSKKELEE
+66 ISVRMRSKKEIEQ

-142 DVIVNNIDL
+142 DAIVNNIDL

-163 KELKTNSKLPTNK
+163 KELKINSKLPTNK

-236 KLYQKGYTIDEINSA
+236 KLYQKGYTIDEIN
-251 VRALE
+251 
-256 KIEEIDSK
+256 
-264 YSSTIES
+264 
-271 LRNIYYEMEE
+271 NI
-281 ISRDIETYCEDVDFD
+281 C
-296 EQQREEVETR
+296 
-306 LDIIYDL
+306 
-313 KRKYGNNI
+313 
-321 EEILEYGK
+321 
-329 EVADEINKIE
+329 
-339 NAEEIN
+339 
-345 AKLRKEKAEL
+345 
-355 ETELNVIAMKISEIR
+355 
-370 KKYATELN
+370 
-378 QRINKELLELEM
+378 
-390 KNATINVKVEYKAN
+390 
-404 EYFEN
+404 
-409 GKDSVQIYI
+409 
-418 RTNIGENES
+418 
-427 ELVKIASG
+427 
-435 GEMSRIMLA
+435 
-444 IKKVIAE
+444 
-451 ADEVPVMIFD
+451 
-461 EIDTGISGKAAN
+461 
-473 AVADKMKSIS
+473 
-483 KNHQVLCISHLAA
+483 
-496 IAASANYNY
+496 
-505 FISKKVENERTA
+505 
-517 TKVKL
+517 
-522 LNEKEVLCEIARISS
+522 
-537 GEVNEVTLQYAN
+537 
-549 ELRKKVS
+549 

>member
-79 YLKKK
+79 YIKKK

-142 DVIVNNIDL
+142 DAIVNNIDL

-163 KELKTNSKLPTNK
+163 KELKINSKLPTNK

-236 KLYQKGYTIDEINSA
+236 KLYQKGYTIDEIN
-251 VRALE
+251 
-256 KIEEIDSK
+256 
-264 YSSTIES
+264 
-271 LRNIYYEMEE
+271 NI
-281 ISRDIETYCEDVDFD
+281 C
-296 EQQREEVETR
+296 
-306 LDIIYDL
+306 
-313 KRKYGNNI
+313 
-321 EEILEYGK
+321 
-329 EVADEINKIE
+329 
-339 NAEEIN
+339 
-345 AKLRKEKAEL
+345 
-355 ETELNVIAMKISEIR
+355 
-370 KKYATELN
+370 
-378 QRINKELLELEM
+378 
-390 KNATINVKVEYKAN
+390 
-404 EYFEN
+404 
-409 GKDSVQIYI
+409 
-418 RTNIGENES
+418 
-427 ELVKIASG
+427 
-435 GEMSRIMLA
+435 
-444 IKKVIAE
+444 
-451 ADEVPVMIFD
+451 
-461 EIDTGISGKAAN
+461 
-473 AVADKMKSIS
+473 
-483 KNHQVLCISHLAA
+483 
-496 IAASANYNY
+496 
-505 FISKKVENERTA
+505 
-517 TKVKL
+517 
-522 LNEKEVLCEIARISS
+522 
-537 GEVNEVTLQYAN
+537 
-549 ELRKKVS
+549 

>member
-127 IKNDLLKLGVEEYII
+127 VKNDLLKLGVEEYII
-142 DVIVNNIDL
+142 DAIVNNIDL

-163 KELKTNSKLPTNK
+163 KELKINSKLPTNK

-228 KLNAVIKS
+228 RLNAVIKS
-236 KLYQKGYTIDEINSA
+236 KLYQKGYTIDEIN
-251 VRALE
+251 
-256 KIEEIDSK
+256 
-264 YSSTIES
+264 
-271 LRNIYYEMEE
+271 NI
-281 ISRDIETYCEDVDFD
+281 C
-296 EQQREEVETR
+296 
-306 LDIIYDL
+306 
-313 KRKYGNNI
+313 
-321 EEILEYGK
+321 
-329 EVADEINKIE
+329 
-339 NAEEIN
+339 
-345 AKLRKEKAEL
+345 
-355 ETELNVIAMKISEIR
+355 
-370 KKYATELN
+370 
-378 QRINKELLELEM
+378 
-390 KNATINVKVEYKAN
+390 
-404 EYFEN
+404 
-409 GKDSVQIYI
+409 
-418 RTNIGENES
+418 
-427 ELVKIASG
+427 
-435 GEMSRIMLA
+435 
-444 IKKVIAE
+444 
-451 ADEVPVMIFD
+451 
-461 EIDTGISGKAAN
+461 
-473 AVADKMKSIS
+473 
-483 KNHQVLCISHLAA
+483 
-496 IAASANYNY
+496 
-505 FISKKVENERTA
+505 
-517 TKVKL
+517 
-522 LNEKEVLCEIARISS
+522 
-537 GEVNEVTLQYAN
+537 
-549 ELRKKVS
+549 

>member
-43 NDLLIEINK
+43 NELLIEINK

-142 DVIVNNIDL
+142 DAIVNNIDL

-163 KELKTNSKLPTNK
+163 KELKINSKLPTNK

-186 NLGYNYEDILNIL
+186 NLGYNSEDILNIL

-236 KLYQKGYTIDEINSA
+236 KLYQKGYTIDEIN
-251 VRALE
+251 
-256 KIEEIDSK
+256 
-264 YSSTIES
+264 
-271 LRNIYYEMEE
+271 NI
-281 ISRDIETYCEDVDFD
+281 C
-296 EQQREEVETR
+296 
-306 LDIIYDL
+306 
-313 KRKYGNNI
+313 
-321 EEILEYGK
+321 
-329 EVADEINKIE
+329 
-339 NAEEIN
+339 
-345 AKLRKEKAEL
+345 
-355 ETELNVIAMKISEIR
+355 
-370 KKYATELN
+370 
-378 QRINKELLELEM
+378 
-390 KNATINVKVEYKAN
+390 
-404 EYFEN
+404 
-409 GKDSVQIYI
+409 
-418 RTNIGENES
+418 
-427 ELVKIASG
+427 
-435 GEMSRIMLA
+435 
-444 IKKVIAE
+444 
-451 ADEVPVMIFD
+451 
-461 EIDTGISGKAAN
+461 
-473 AVADKMKSIS
+473 
-483 KNHQVLCISHLAA
+483 
-496 IAASANYNY
+496 
-505 FISKKVENERTA
+505 
-517 TKVKL
+517 
-522 LNEKEVLCEIARISS
+522 
-537 GEVNEVTLQYAN
+537 
-549 ELRKKVS
+549 

>member
-23 LIVYEDVIL
+23 LIVYEDAIL

-236 KLYQKGYTIDEINSA
+236 KLYQKGYTIDEIN
-251 VRALE
+251 
-256 KIEEIDSK
+256 
-264 YSSTIES
+264 
-271 LRNIYYEMEE
+271 NI
-281 ISRDIETYCEDVDFD
+281 C
-296 EQQREEVETR
+296 
-306 LDIIYDL
+306 
-313 KRKYGNNI
+313 
-321 EEILEYGK
+321 
-329 EVADEINKIE
+329 
-339 NAEEIN
+339 
-345 AKLRKEKAEL
+345 
-355 ETELNVIAMKISEIR
+355 
-370 KKYATELN
+370 
-378 QRINKELLELEM
+378 
-390 KNATINVKVEYKAN
+390 
-404 EYFEN
+404 
-409 GKDSVQIYI
+409 
-418 RTNIGENES
+418 
-427 ELVKIASG
+427 
-435 GEMSRIMLA
+435 
-444 IKKVIAE
+444 
-451 ADEVPVMIFD
+451 
-461 EIDTGISGKAAN
+461 
-473 AVADKMKSIS
+473 
-483 KNHQVLCISHLAA
+483 
-496 IAASANYNY
+496 
-505 FISKKVENERTA
+505 
-517 TKVKL
+517 
-522 LNEKEVLCEIARISS
+522 
-537 GEVNEVTLQYAN
+537 
-549 ELRKKVS
+549 

>member
-127 IKNDLLKLGVEEYII
+127 VKNDLLKLGVEEYII
-142 DVIVNNIDL
+142 DAIVNNIDL

-163 KELKTNSKLPTNK
+163 KELKINSKLPTNK

-236 KLYQKGYTIDEINSA
+236 KLYQKGYTIDEIN
-251 VRALE
+251 
-256 KIEEIDSK
+256 
-264 YSSTIES
+264 
-271 LRNIYYEMEE
+271 NI
-281 ISRDIETYCEDVDFD
+281 C
-296 EQQREEVETR
+296 
-306 LDIIYDL
+306 
-313 KRKYGNNI
+313 
-321 EEILEYGK
+321 
-329 EVADEINKIE
+329 
-339 NAEEIN
+339 
-345 AKLRKEKAEL
+345 
-355 ETELNVIAMKISEIR
+355 
-370 KKYATELN
+370 
-378 QRINKELLELEM
+378 
-390 KNATINVKVEYKAN
+390 
-404 EYFEN
+404 
-409 GKDSVQIYI
+409 
-418 RTNIGENES
+418 
-427 ELVKIASG
+427 
-435 GEMSRIMLA
+435 
-444 IKKVIAE
+444 
-451 ADEVPVMIFD
+451 
-461 EIDTGISGKAAN
+461 
-473 AVADKMKSIS
+473 
-483 KNHQVLCISHLAA
+483 
-496 IAASANYNY
+496 
-505 FISKKVENERTA
+505 
-517 TKVKL
+517 
-522 LNEKEVLCEIARISS
+522 
-537 GEVNEVTLQYAN
+537 
-549 ELRKKVS
+549 

>member
-142 DVIVNNIDL
+142 DAIVNNIDL

-163 KELKTNSKLPTNK
+163 KELKINSKLPTNK

-236 KLYQKGYTIDEINSA
+236 KLYQKGYTIDEI
-251 VRALE
+251 
-256 KIEEIDSK
+256 
-264 YSSTIES
+264 Y
-271 LRNIYYEMEE
+271 NI
-281 ISRDIETYCEDVDFD
+281 C
-296 EQQREEVETR
+296 
-306 LDIIYDL
+306 
-313 KRKYGNNI
+313 
-321 EEILEYGK
+321 
-329 EVADEINKIE
+329 
-339 NAEEIN
+339 
-345 AKLRKEKAEL
+345 
-355 ETELNVIAMKISEIR
+355 
-370 KKYATELN
+370 
-378 QRINKELLELEM
+378 
-390 KNATINVKVEYKAN
+390 
-404 EYFEN
+404 
-409 GKDSVQIYI
+409 
-418 RTNIGENES
+418 
-427 ELVKIASG
+427 
-435 GEMSRIMLA
+435 
-444 IKKVIAE
+444 
-451 ADEVPVMIFD
+451 
-461 EIDTGISGKAAN
+461 
-473 AVADKMKSIS
+473 
-483 KNHQVLCISHLAA
+483 
-496 IAASANYNY
+496 
-505 FISKKVENERTA
+505 
-517 TKVKL
+517 
-522 LNEKEVLCEIARISS
+522 
-537 GEVNEVTLQYAN
+537 
-549 ELRKKVS
+549 

>member
-66 ISVRMRSKKELEE
+66 ISVGMRSKKELEE

-142 DVIVNNIDL
+142 NAIVNNIDL

-163 KELKTNSKLPTNK
+163 KELKINSKLPTNK

-236 KLYQKGYTIDEINSA
+236 KLYQKGYTIDEIN
-251 VRALE
+251 
-256 KIEEIDSK
+256 
-264 YSSTIES
+264 
-271 LRNIYYEMEE
+271 NI
-281 ISRDIETYCEDVDFD
+281 C
-296 EQQREEVETR
+296 
-306 LDIIYDL
+306 
-313 KRKYGNNI
+313 
-321 EEILEYGK
+321 
-329 EVADEINKIE
+329 
-339 NAEEIN
+339 
-345 AKLRKEKAEL
+345 
-355 ETELNVIAMKISEIR
+355 
-370 KKYATELN
+370 
-378 QRINKELLELEM
+378 
-390 KNATINVKVEYKAN
+390 
-404 EYFEN
+404 
-409 GKDSVQIYI
+409 
-418 RTNIGENES
+418 
-427 ELVKIASG
+427 
-435 GEMSRIMLA
+435 
-444 IKKVIAE
+444 
-451 ADEVPVMIFD
+451 
-461 EIDTGISGKAAN
+461 
-473 AVADKMKSIS
+473 
-483 KNHQVLCISHLAA
+483 
-496 IAASANYNY
+496 
-505 FISKKVENERTA
+505 
-517 TKVKL
+517 
-522 LNEKEVLCEIARISS
+522 
-537 GEVNEVTLQYAN
+537 
-549 ELRKKVS
+549 

>member
-142 DVIVNNIDL
+142 NAIVNNIDL

-163 KELKTNSKLPTNK
+163 KELKINSKLPTNK

-236 KLYQKGYTIDEINSA
+236 KLYQKGYTIDEIN
-251 VRALE
+251 
-256 KIEEIDSK
+256 
-264 YSSTIES
+264 
-271 LRNIYYEMEE
+271 NI
-281 ISRDIETYCEDVDFD
+281 C
-296 EQQREEVETR
+296 
-306 LDIIYDL
+306 
-313 KRKYGNNI
+313 
-321 EEILEYGK
+321 
-329 EVADEINKIE
+329 
-339 NAEEIN
+339 
-345 AKLRKEKAEL
+345 
-355 ETELNVIAMKISEIR
+355 
-370 KKYATELN
+370 
-378 QRINKELLELEM
+378 
-390 KNATINVKVEYKAN
+390 
-404 EYFEN
+404 
-409 GKDSVQIYI
+409 
-418 RTNIGENES
+418 
-427 ELVKIASG
+427 
-435 GEMSRIMLA
+435 
-444 IKKVIAE
+444 
-451 ADEVPVMIFD
+451 
-461 EIDTGISGKAAN
+461 
-473 AVADKMKSIS
+473 
-483 KNHQVLCISHLAA
+483 
-496 IAASANYNY
+496 
-505 FISKKVENERTA
+505 
-517 TKVKL
+517 
-522 LNEKEVLCEIARISS
+522 
-537 GEVNEVTLQYAN
+537 
-549 ELRKKVS
+549 

>member
-52 ENYKSSIYDVSIKY
+52 ENYKSLIYDVSIKY

-142 DVIVNNIDL
+142 DAIVNNIDL

-163 KELKTNSKLPTNK
+163 KELKINSKLPTNK

-236 KLYQKGYTIDEINSA
+236 KLYQKGYTIDEIN
-251 VRALE
+251 
-256 KIEEIDSK
+256 
-264 YSSTIES
+264 
-271 LRNIYYEMEE
+271 NI
-281 ISRDIETYCEDVDFD
+281 C
-296 EQQREEVETR
+296 
-306 LDIIYDL
+306 
-313 KRKYGNNI
+313 
-321 EEILEYGK
+321 
-329 EVADEINKIE
+329 
-339 NAEEIN
+339 
-345 AKLRKEKAEL
+345 
-355 ETELNVIAMKISEIR
+355 
-370 KKYATELN
+370 
-378 QRINKELLELEM
+378 
-390 KNATINVKVEYKAN
+390 
-404 EYFEN
+404 
-409 GKDSVQIYI
+409 
-418 RTNIGENES
+418 
-427 ELVKIASG
+427 
-435 GEMSRIMLA
+435 
-444 IKKVIAE
+444 
-451 ADEVPVMIFD
+451 
-461 EIDTGISGKAAN
+461 
-473 AVADKMKSIS
+473 
-483 KNHQVLCISHLAA
+483 
-496 IAASANYNY
+496 
-505 FISKKVENERTA
+505 
-517 TKVKL
+517 
-522 LNEKEVLCEIARISS
+522 
-537 GEVNEVTLQYAN
+537 
-549 ELRKKVS
+549 

>member
-142 DVIVNNIDL
+142 DAIVNNIDL

-163 KELKTNSKLPTNK
+163 KELKINSKLPTNK

-236 KLYQKGYTIDEINSA
+236 KLYQKGYTIDE
-251 VRALE
+251 L
-256 KIEEIDSK
+256 
-264 YSSTIES
+264 
-271 LRNIYYEMEE
+271 
-281 ISRDIETYCEDVDFD
+281 
-296 EQQREEVETR
+296 
-306 LDIIYDL
+306 
-313 KRKYGNNI
+313 NNI
-321 EEILEYGK
+321 
-329 EVADEINKIE
+329 
-339 NAEEIN
+339 
-345 AKLRKEKAEL
+345 
-355 ETELNVIAMKISEIR
+355 
-370 KKYATELN
+370 
-378 QRINKELLELEM
+378 
-390 KNATINVKVEYKAN
+390 
-404 EYFEN
+404 
-409 GKDSVQIYI
+409 
-418 RTNIGENES
+418 
-427 ELVKIASG
+427 
-435 GEMSRIMLA
+435 
-444 IKKVIAE
+444 
-451 ADEVPVMIFD
+451 
-461 EIDTGISGKAAN
+461 
-473 AVADKMKSIS
+473 
-483 KNHQVLCISHLAA
+483 
-496 IAASANYNY
+496 
-505 FISKKVENERTA
+505 
-517 TKVKL
+517 
-522 LNEKEVLCEIARISS
+522 
-537 GEVNEVTLQYAN
+537 
-549 ELRKKVS
+549 

>member
-97 LQSQDLLNDEKFAKS
+97 LQSQNLLNDEKFAKS

-142 DVIVNNIDL
+142 DAIVNNIDL

-163 KELKTNSKLPTNK
+163 KELKINSKLPTNK

-236 KLYQKGYTIDEINSA
+236 KLYQKGYTIDEIN
-251 VRALE
+251 
-256 KIEEIDSK
+256 
-264 YSSTIES
+264 
-271 LRNIYYEMEE
+271 NI
-281 ISRDIETYCEDVDFD
+281 C
-296 EQQREEVETR
+296 
-306 LDIIYDL
+306 
-313 KRKYGNNI
+313 
-321 EEILEYGK
+321 
-329 EVADEINKIE
+329 
-339 NAEEIN
+339 
-345 AKLRKEKAEL
+345 
-355 ETELNVIAMKISEIR
+355 
-370 KKYATELN
+370 
-378 QRINKELLELEM
+378 
-390 KNATINVKVEYKAN
+390 
-404 EYFEN
+404 
-409 GKDSVQIYI
+409 
-418 RTNIGENES
+418 
-427 ELVKIASG
+427 
-435 GEMSRIMLA
+435 
-444 IKKVIAE
+444 
-451 ADEVPVMIFD
+451 
-461 EIDTGISGKAAN
+461 
-473 AVADKMKSIS
+473 
-483 KNHQVLCISHLAA
+483 
-496 IAASANYNY
+496 
-505 FISKKVENERTA
+505 
-517 TKVKL
+517 
-522 LNEKEVLCEIARISS
+522 
-537 GEVNEVTLQYAN
+537 
-549 ELRKKVS
+549 